1 MRRPAKRLRDLFNQY
16 GSDKT
21 KNGYAPY
28 YETLFHHMRYKNQKL
43 LEIGIGTMIPN
54 VPSSMVGY
62 ALENYKPGG
71 SLRAWRDFFEHF
83 EIVGCDVQPDT
94 QFTDDRIRTILA
106 DSTDDLAINNALG
119 DCKFDIIIDD
129 GSHLDTHQLLTLR
142 NTWKRVNDGGFYII
156 EDVYP
161 GSRIAGE
168 FIPHIESIIG
178 KEASYFFSTE
188 KNLCIILKHAYY
200 VEG

>member
-1 MRRPAKRLRDLFNQY
+1 
-16 GSDKT
+16 
-21 KNGYAPY
+21 
-28 YETLFHHMRYKNQKL
+28 
-43 LEIGIGTMIPN
+43 
-54 VPSSMVGY
+54 
-62 ALENYKPGG
+62 
-71 SLRAWRDFFEHF
+71 
-83 EIVGCDVQPDT
+83 
-94 QFTDDRIRTILA
+94 LA
-106 DSTDDLAINNALG
+106 DSTNEEAFNKALG

-161 GSRIAGE
+161 GSRISGE